1 MTVSVYN
8 LRLERI
14 GVIET
19 WVSLVWQECYNT
31 EGSFQLEV
39 RQRSDLLPLLK
50 PEYYC
55 GLTGHDTLMV
65 LKSVQ
70 IKDGAIVVNGFPAT
84 HILDDRVST
93 DVVSNENA
101 EAAMRR
107 LFAAMA
113 PYPCLEL
120 GEVAGLTAKYTPQIS
135 DRSLQAYFENI
146 AQECGLGFRF
156 RHDKKARKL
165 LFEVYRRGENPNAK
179 YSTAYG
185 NMGDIAH
192 SVTTN
197 GYKNVAVV
205 AGAGEGDARITV
217 LAGNASA
224 TGADRRE
231 MYVDARQEQPKDGE
245 SDAAYKARL
254 VALGEQKL
262 VEQIR
267 VENITFTLDDD
278 RARLGDI
285 VFCYIPE
292 IGVNVKARIIG
303 MTETSQDNVTTREAA
318 IGTPVV
324 VRRY

>member
-65 LKSVQ
+65 IKSRQ
-70 IKDGAIVVNGFPAT
+70 IKDGTIVVNGFPAT
-84 HILDDRVST
+84 HILHDRVST

-120 GEVAGLTAKYTPQIS
+120 GESAGLTANYAPQIS
-135 DRSLQAYFENI
+135 DRSLKEYFENI
-146 AQECGLGFRF
+146 AQECGLGFWF

-165 LFEVYRRGENPNAK
+165 LFEVYQRSENPNAK

-185 NMGDIAH
+185 NMGGIAH

-217 LAGNASA
+217 LAGNTSA

-231 MYVDARQEQPKDGE
+231 MYVDARQEQPEDGE

-278 RARLGDI
+278 RVRLGDI

-292 IGVNVKARIIG
+292 IGVNVKARVIG

>member
-31 EGSFQLEV
+31 DGSFQLEV
-39 RQRSDLLPLLK
+39 RQRSDLIPLLQE
-50 PEYYC
+50 EYYC

-65 LKSVQ
+65 IKSRQV
-70 IKDGAIVVNGFPAT
+70 KDGTIVVNGFPAT
-84 HILDDRVST
+84 RILDDRVST

-120 GEVAGLTAKYTPQIS
+120 GESAGLTANYAPQIS
-135 DRSLQAYFENI
+135 DRSLKEYFENI
-146 AQECGLGFRF
+146 AQECALGFRL
-156 RHDKKARKL
+156 RHDKKAQKL
-165 LFEVYRRGENPNAK
+165 LFEVYQRGENPNAK

-217 LAGNASA
+217 LAGNTSA

-262 VEQIR
+262 VEQIK

-278 RARLGDI
+278 RAQLGDI

-292 IGVNVKARIIG
+292 IGVNVKARVIG
-303 MTETSQDNVTTREAA
+303 ITETSQDNVTTREAA

>member
-8 LRLERI
+8 LWLERI

-39 RQRSDLLPLLK
+39 RRRSDLLPLLK

-113 PYPCLEL
+113 PYP
-120 GEVAGLTAKYTPQIS
+120 
-135 DRSLQAYFENI
+135 
-146 AQECGLGFRF
+146 
-156 RHDKKARKL
+156 
-165 LFEVYRRGENPNAK
+165 
-179 YSTAYG
+179 
-185 NMGDIAH
+185 
-192 SVTTN
+192 
-197 GYKNVAVV
+197 
-205 AGAGEGDARITV
+205 
-217 LAGNASA
+217 
-224 TGADRRE
+224 
-231 MYVDARQEQPKDGE
+231 
-245 SDAAYKARL
+245 
-254 VALGEQKL
+254 
-262 VEQIR
+262 
-267 VENITFTLDDD
+267 
-278 RARLGDI
+278 
-285 VFCYIPE
+285 
-292 IGVNVKARIIG
+292 
-303 MTETSQDNVTTREAA
+303 
-318 IGTPVV
+318 
-324 VRRY
+324 

>member
-39 RQRSDLLPLLK
+39 RQRSDLLPLLQE
-50 PEYYC
+50 EYYC

-120 GEVAGLTAKYTPQIS
+120 GEVAG
-135 DRSLQAYFENI
+135 
-146 AQECGLGFRF
+146 
-156 RHDKKARKL
+156 RKI
-165 LFEVYRRGENPNAK
+165 YPANQ
-179 YSTAYG
+179 
-185 NMGDIAH
+185 
-192 SVTTN
+192 
-197 GYKNVAVV
+197 
-205 AGAGEGDARITV
+205 
-217 LAGNASA
+217 
-224 TGADRRE
+224 
-231 MYVDARQEQPKDGE
+231 RQEPA
-245 SDAAYKARL
+245 S
-254 VALGEQKL
+254 
-262 VEQIR
+262 
-267 VENITFTLDDD
+267 
-278 RARLGDI
+278 
-285 VFCYIPE
+285 VF
-292 IGVNVKARIIG
+292 
-303 MTETSQDNVTTREAA
+303 
-318 IGTPVV
+318 
-324 VRRY
+324 